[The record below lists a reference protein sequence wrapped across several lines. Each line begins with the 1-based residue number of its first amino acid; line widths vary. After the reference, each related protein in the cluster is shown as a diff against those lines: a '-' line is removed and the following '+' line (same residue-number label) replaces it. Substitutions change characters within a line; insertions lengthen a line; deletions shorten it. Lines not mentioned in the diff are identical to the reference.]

1 MEAVAKEFE
10 VMLVKQVLKSA
21 QQPMT
26 DSGSTLFPTQGT
38 GAIYGD
44 MMVDTLAGSIGRAGQ
59 LGLARMFQQQLA
71 SQPTGEANPAGP
83 SENNLKSK
91 GPQ

>member
-1 MEAVAKEFE
+1 
-10 VMLVKQVLKSA
+10 
-21 QQPMT
+21 
-26 DSGSTLFPTQGT
+26 
-38 GAIYGD
+38 
-44 MMVDTLAGSIGRAGQ
+44 